1 MQKYLLTV
9 LLGAMVGILGGLQ
22 GNAGSLYVLTGLLML
37 GIVDSQRK
45 AAGTTLVFTS
55 IPLTLA
61 AAYAY
66 YQKGD
71 VDIHVATIL
80 ISTAIVFS
88 YIGAK
93 LNYLIPEK
101 YVLYSIFLATLMSS
115 GYFFHKAYTLKMK

>member
-61 AAYAY
+61 AHAY

-88 YIGAK
+88 YIGE
-93 LNYLIPEK
+93 NST
-101 YVLYSIFLATLMSS
+101 VSF
-115 GYFFHKAYTLKMK
+115 

>member
-1 MQKYLLTV
+1 MQKYLSTV
-9 LLGAMVGILGGLQ
+9 FLGALVGILGGLQ
-22 GNAGSLYVLTGLLML
+22 GNAGSLFVLTGLLML

-55 IPLTLA
+55 VPLTLA

-71 VDIHVATIL
+71 VDIPIAAIL
-80 ISTAIVFS
+80 ISTAILFS
-88 YIGAK
+88 FLGAK

-101 YVLYSIFLATLMSS
+101 YVLYSIFIATLLSS
-115 GYFFHKAYTLKMK
+115 IYFLRKALALKDK